1 MASGTLGWIGLGLH
15 AEMLQTLPAR
25 EPLFQMLCF
34 VRAGFKVAAEAFL
47 RKRPKLGFER
57 GLGAFLNSSIP
68 WSLKLSNFWLPHG
81 KSRIKT
87 ASKAF

>member
-1 MASGTLGWIGLGLH
+1 MDWVGVARRNASNLAGG
-15 AEMLQTLPAR
+15 